1 MSFKLFTINEK
12 SLSNF
17 KKLKS
22 ELVKEPEWS
31 NLRNIQTG
39 GARGD
44 ELENE
49 QLEEIFTHQ
58 ELPIGWNNNLFHSN
72 NGEYNGYL
80 SKDNNFYYT
89 KHFQTPV
96 KTGLFN
102 NETGVLTIIIDDATT
117 TIQLYNNVLDII
129 EINQTMM
136 NGALLEGGKTRKWVK
151 SNGVIVVKS
160 NSSDG
165 EYECNCKSYILG
177 IPVNPPLGYLNLP
190 NDDNVIIEKMITKNS
205 HTDDF
210 IKCYYDKS
218 LYEILKNQYNV
229 LIEKLKTANIGG
241 DFKLDNILFNND
253 GMFILTDFSIS
264 MCPSWEHW
272 TEIAIREEGSMEPF
286 INFKNRLISYIN
298 SLNYEGKL
306 IYVPIRKTT
315 ETDEF
320 IKSLHE

>member
-1 MSFKLFTINEK
+1 MSFKLFTVNEK

-31 NLRNIQTG
+31 NLRKIQSG
-39 GARGD
+39 GVGGD
-44 ELENE
+44 
-49 QLEEIFTHQ
+49 EEIFIRQ
-58 ELPIGWNNNLFHSN
+58 ELPIGCKNNLFYSK

-89 KHFQTPV
+89 KDFQKPV
-96 KTGLFN
+96 KIGLFN
-102 NETGVLTIIIDDATT
+102 NETGVLTIMLDETITK
-117 TIQLYNNVLDII
+117 IQLYYNVLDII
-129 EINQTMM
+129 EINQTIMT
-136 NGALLEGGKTRKWVK
+136 GALLEGGKTRKWVK

-160 NSSDG
+160 NSSED

-177 IPVNPPLGYLNLP
+177 IPVNPPLGYINLP
-190 NDDNVIIEKMITKNS
+190 NDDKVIIEKMIVKNS

-218 LYEILKNQYNV
+218 LYEILKIQYDL
-229 LIEKLKTANIGG
+229 LIEKLKTADIGG

-264 MCPSWEHW
+264 RCPSWERW
-272 TEIAIREEGSMEPF
+272 KEIAIQEEGSIEPF
-286 INFKNRLISYIN
+286 INFKNRLIYYIS
-298 SLNYEGKL
+298 SLHHEGKL
-306 IYVPIRKTT
+306 TYVPIRKTT
-315 ETDEF
+315 EIDEF
-320 IKSLHE
+320 IKSFHE